1 MCTRVANKMRLN
13 LQYDEGGVEDVLSS
27 SVVLFFVFCLFFCFA
42 FYQQSD
48 VLKLCVRNR
57 KWQVWGLTSEEGTR
71 HQLTSCVLESA
82 VQHRKKVLRLPNC
95 SPSVDTHYA
104 NTRTDAHIV
113 HTTRHTGRA
122 TRDKTFHN
130 SRQVF
135 LGGGGLRHNHPV
147 CMSCVNVTKNVE
159 KNASGWLLRR
169 NVVLYM

>member
-1 MCTRVANKMRLN
+1 MGV
-13 LQYDEGGVEDVLSS
+13 GGWQCPQELSCPA
-27 SVVLFFVFCLFFCFA
+27 VFYSFLFFCFL
-42 FYQQSD
+42 FQQSD

-104 NTRTDAHIV
+104 NTRTHGRAHCTHDTH
-113 HTTRHTGRA
+113 HTDRA

-135 LGGGGLRHNHPV
+135 LGGGGEGLRHNHPV